1 MINITCLHPFEFD
14 LTTWFSE
21 PDGEQL
27 EYWMTDHS
35 TNMSWAS
42 FDNATHKL
50 VGTPGQQDDHIENF
64 YIYAKD
70 PKYSNV
76 SVQVQAN
83 MEKNGY
89 PVYSSPIENLTCYEG
104 VLCTYNY
111 MHHVVDPEGDTINF
125 DGSYF
130 NPGMTTSCFN
140 TTTGLFN

>member
-1 MINITCLHPFEFD
+1 MISITCLHSFEFD
-14 LTTWFSE
+14 LTEWFSE

-42 FDNATHKL
+42 FDNATNKL
-50 VGTPGQQDDHIENF
+50 VGTPGQQDDHVESF
-64 YIYAKD
+64 YIYTKD

-83 MEKNGY
+83 MKENKT
-89 PVYSSPIENLTCYEG
+89 PILSPPILDFSCYEG
-104 VLCTYNY
+104 VECIYDFMSHFT
-111 MHHVVDPEGDTINF
+111 DPEGDIINF
-125 DGSYF
+125 EGSSF
-130 NPGMTTSCFN
+130 SPTLPTSCFN